1 MTLARW
7 LVLGTVALG
16 VAGALGVA
24 LLFRLQQQVVFPAPG
39 PRGPVPDLAA
49 RGAERVWLELGDV
62 RSEAWFLPARAAASP
77 SGALIVYAH
86 GNGELIDDWVDAFET
101 PRAWGVSALLV
112 EYPGYGR
119 SSGTPSEAS
128 LAAVMAAAFDW
139 GLTRPGVDPA
149 RVIGWGRSLGGGAV
163 CTLARERPVAALVLE
178 STFTSVRSMARELG
192 LPGFLVRDPLD
203 SLAVLASFPGP
214 VLIVH
219 GELDDLIPVAHAHA
233 LDRGTRD
240 ATLIVEPGCGHN
252 DCPRPWEAVR
262 AFLGE
267 KGLLT
272 HQASPRARAPG
283 SPPARRRSP

>member
-1 MTLARW
+1 MNLARW
-7 LVLGTVALG
+7 ILLGTVGLG
-16 VAGALGVA
+16 VAGAAGVA
-24 LLFRLQQQVVFPAPG
+24 LLHGLQQKVVFPAPG
-39 PRGPVPDLAA
+39 PRGPAPDLEA
-49 RGAERVWLELGDV
+49 RGAERVWLESGDA
-62 RSEAWFLPARAAASP
+62 RTEAWFLPARGAASP

-101 PRAWGVSALLV
+101 PRDWGVSALLV

-119 SSGTPSEAS
+119 STGTPSEAS
-128 LAAVMAAAFDW
+128 VGAAMTAAFDW

-163 CTLARERPVAALVLE
+163 CGLARERPLAALVLE
-178 STFTSVRSMARELG
+178 STFTSVRSIASRLG

-219 GELDDLIPVAHAHA
+219 GELDDLIPVAHAHE
-233 LDRGTRD
+233 LERGARD

-262 AFLGE
+262 AFLE
-267 KGLLT
+267 AKRLLR
-272 HQASPRARAPG
+272 H
-283 SPPARRRSP
+283 